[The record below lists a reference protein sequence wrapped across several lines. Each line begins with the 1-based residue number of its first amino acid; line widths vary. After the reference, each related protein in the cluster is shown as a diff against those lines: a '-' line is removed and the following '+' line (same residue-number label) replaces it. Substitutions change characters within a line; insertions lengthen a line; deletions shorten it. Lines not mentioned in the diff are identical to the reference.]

1 MMARVLVTGF
11 EPFSNHSTN
20 ISGDLVK
27 TLDKHLIVSDPW
39 SEIRGYE
46 INDIEI
52 TLDTEILSVD
62 VFGAKLTSEMLS
74 FGGQWDAIIHL
85 GLCQSCQV
93 PRIELMAHNILDMKI
108 KDNSGRQLRQH
119 SIGSIEHKSTV
130 NSNLIFTNNET
141 INAEISFD
149 AGKFV
154 CNETYYNTLS
164 KIHHITTE
172 GDRTPCLFLH
182 LPDYD
187 KFSVPSAKELL
198 LNMIG
203 RILYKP
209 VISVAAGAILKDQKM
224 LVARRNDG
232 ENLGL
237 WEFPGGKFE
246 WGENQSEA
254 IIRELKEEFNW
265 NVKSIKSFGKWFHK
279 TEHFDIELN
288 VEICQFIDQIPN
300 LDKKENWTSHDEVK
314 WIVDEDEVGE
324 YIGIDRLVAKELFKE
339 LSNPSSS
346 FTGFIHG

>member
-11 EPFSNHSTN
+11 EPFSNNSTN

-27 TLDKHLIVSDPW
+27 TLGKDLIVGDPW
-39 SEIRGYE
+39 SEIRDYE
-46 INDIEI
+46 LKDIEVK
-52 TLDTEILSVD
+52 LDTEILSVD
-62 VFGAKLTSEMLS
+62 EYGAKLTSEMLS

-85 GLCQSCQV
+85 GLCQSCQI
-93 PRIELMAHNILDMKI
+93 PRIELMAHKIIDMKI

-119 SIGSIEHKSTV
+119 SIGSIDHKSTV
-130 NSNLIFTNNET
+130 NSNLIFTNNAT

-164 KIHHITTE
+164 KINEVNNEGHI
-172 GDRTPCLFLH
+172 TPCLFLH

-187 KFSVPSAKELL
+187 KFSLQSGRELL

-203 RILYKP
+203 RILFKP
-209 VISVAAGAILKDQKM
+209 VISVAAGAILKDRKM
-224 LVARRNDG
+224 LVAKRNDG
-232 ENLGL
+232 DNMGL

-265 NVKSIKSFGKWFHK
+265 NVKTLKSFGKWFHK
-279 TEHFDIELN
+279 TEHFDIDLN

-300 LDKKENWTSHDEVK
+300 LDNKESWTSHDEVK
-314 WIVDEDEVGE
+314 WIIDEGEVDQ

-346 FTGFIHG
+346 FT